1 MSYQGSIQDGPTSR
15 SKYLSPNYKP
25 SSQMSSNGSAK
36 GHPSNG
42 SSRGRNN
49 HDRNNSKDA
58 TNPDSSLL
66 KYFAEHPPVEEEVDI
81 DFALND
87 QCLDERDGNHLAP
100 NHYPEQDTSFGSEG
114 LPAGL
119 DNTMNG
125 LGDPLPL
132 GDEVSEGRLSE
143 ARDLPSFNTEGFQ
156 CNTILHA
163 KNSPCPSPKIN
174 PNPNR
179 VQGRRGGGRSGG
191 PSSRPSQPQ
200 TFTVTQEFS
209 HHSVQR
215 EVIKGNNASSR
226 NLPPLRQERGRLP
239 PPASNTTPA
248 IDGYKTQL
256 GNQSLI

>member
-1 MSYQGSIQDGPTSR
+1 MSYQGSLQDGPTSR

-36 GHPSNG
+36 GHPSSG
-42 SSRGRNN
+42 SSR
-49 HDRNNSKDA
+49 DRDNPNKSKDA
-58 TNPDSSLL
+58 ANPDSSLL

-81 DFALND
+81 DFALNEH
-87 QCLDERDGNHLAP
+87 CLDERDGSHLAP
-100 NHYPEQDTSFGSEG
+100 PNNYPEQDTSFGSEG

-125 LGDPLPL
+125 LGDPIPL

-143 ARDLPSFNTEGFQ
+143 ARDLPSFNAEGFQ

-179 VQGRRGGGRSGG
+179 VTGRR
-191 PSSRPSQPQ
+191 
-200 TFTVTQEFS
+200 
-209 HHSVQR
+209 
-215 EVIKGNNASSR
+215 EVVE
-226 NLPPLRQERGRLP
+226 LVFL
-239 PPASNTTPA
+239 
-248 IDGYKTQL
+248 QL
-256 GNQSLI
+256 GRKRKISQ